1 VCPKVKSSDPPIS
14 FKILVRPQASSYD
27 ESRPAVDEDGEETSD
42 EENEQS
48 DQPVPPS
55 VELLF
60 ELPEDYPNVKPSI
73 QALNSTNLGEDE
85 LSQLLAD
92 VDKRADESLGSVMI
106 FMLVSEIVVWLSTR
120 AEKEADEHER
130 EKGLR
135 LHAIEAEERKKAEG
149 TPVTVETFLAW
160 KAKFDAE
167 QLKIKLEEQK
177 QQAEMNSGQRRLT
190 GREMFERDKAL
201 AESDLNFV
209 DDLEQDQIEAL
220 LQDIDEVDLDRDYKT
235 DTDEETSDSY
245 DSEDKS
251 D

>member
-1 VCPKVKSSDPPIS
+1 
-14 FKILVRPQASSYD
+14 
-27 ESRPAVDEDGEETSD
+27 
-42 EENEQS
+42 
-48 DQPVPPS
+48 
-55 VELLF
+55 
-60 ELPEDYPNVKPSI
+60 
-73 QALNSTNLGEDE
+73 
-85 LSQLLAD
+85 
-92 VDKRADESLGSVMI
+92 MI